1 MGLDVNIMNPVL
13 VFTIIAGYFSIL
25 VLISWFTS
33 KNSSNETF
41 FTGNRQSPWFVV
53 AFGMIGAS
61 LSGVTF
67 ISIPG
72 EVGIFISEAEPSYR
86 AFTYFQI
93 VIGYLLGY
101 FIIAQVLMPL
111 YYRLKLVSIYT
122 YLKQRYGI
130 RTYKTGSLFFL
141 LSQTMGASLRLF
153 LVAGVLQIAFFDSF
167 GIPFIV
173 TVTITILLI
182 WVYTYRA
189 GIKTIVWTDTLQTL
203 FMLLAVVISIY
214 YLTAELDIS
223 FSDYSKLIREHDYAQ
238 IFVWDWQGSRF
249 FFKQF
254 FAGAFIVV
262 VMTGLDQNMMQ
273 KNLTCKNLKDAQKNM
288 YWFSAILVP
297 VNFLFLSLG
306 LLLYLYAEQKG
317 ISLPLRSDD
326 LYPILALKHFT
337 VFLGIV
343 FLLGIIAAAFSS
355 ADSAL
360 TALTTAFCVDFL
372 NLEESSDK
380 AKEKTRLKVH
390 IGFSF
395 ILFLVIVV
403 FRIINNDSVISAV
416 FTVAGYTY
424 GPLLGLYTFGLFTR
438 RQVID
443 KYVPYIAVVSPLLAY
458 IISLYSEQLFWG
470 YKFGFEV
477 LILNGL
483 LMFVGLLLIS
493 GKRSAESMNP

>member
-1 MGLDVNIMNPVL
+1 MDPVL
-13 VFTIIAGYFSIL
+13 VFSIIAAYFSIL

-33 KNSSNETF
+33 RDSSNATF

-72 EVGIFISEAEPSYR
+72 EVGTPISGVEPQLR
-86 AFTYFQI
+86 AFSYFQI

-101 FIIAQVLMPL
+101 FIIARILLPL
-111 YYRLKLVSIYT
+111 YYKMNLVSIYT
-122 YLKQRYGI
+122 YLARRYGK

-141 LSQTMGASLRLF
+141 LSQTMGAALRLF
-153 LVAGVLQIAFFDSF
+153 LVAGVLQIAFFDSV
-167 GIPFIV
+167 GVPFIV
-173 TVTITILLI
+173 TVTITLALI
-182 WVYTYRA
+182 WVYTYRS
-189 GIKTIVWTDTLQTL
+189 GIKTIVYTDTMQTL
-203 FMLLAVVISIY
+203 FMILAVGVTIW
-214 YLTAELDIS
+214 YLVRELDLS
-223 FSDYSKLIREHDYAQ
+223 FADYTRLIEDHEYSK
-238 IFVWDWQGSRF
+238 IFFWDWKSSRYF
-249 FFKQF
+249 WKQF

-273 KNLTCKNLKDAQKNM
+273 KNLTCRNLKEAQKNM

-297 VNFLFLSLG
+297 VNFLFLCLG
-306 LLLYLYAEQKG
+306 MLLYIYAQRNG
-317 ISLPLRSDD
+317 ISLPERSDD
-326 LYPILALKHFT
+326 LYPILALNHFT
-337 VFLGIV
+337 IFIGIV

-360 TALTTAFCVDFL
+360 TALTTAFCVDFM
-372 NLEESSDK
+372 NLEEK
-380 AKEKTRLKVH
+380 TEQQQKMTRLRVH

-395 ILFLVIVV
+395 ILFLVIVI
-403 FRIINNDSVISAV
+403 FRIINDDSVISAV

-424 GPLLGLYTFGLFTR
+424 GPLLGLFSFGLFTK

-443 KYVPYIAVVSPLLAY
+443 KYVPVIAVLSPVLTY
-458 IISLYSEQLFWG
+458 IISLNSQALFWG
-470 YKFGFEV
+470 YQFGFEV

-483 LMFVGLLLIS
+483 LMFLGLLLITKK
-493 GKRSAESMNP
+493 GTRSTL